1 MSSNEKFPENFVWG
15 ASSAAYQI
23 EGAWNDDGKGPSIW
37 DVFAR
42 KPSAIRNGE
51 SGEVACD
58 HYHRYKED
66 VNLMKAI
73 GLHAYRLS
81 ISWSR
86 VLPQGTG
93 QPNAKG
99 LDFYDRLVN
108 ELLEAGIT
116 PYVTLYHWDL
126 PYELHCRG
134 GWLNP
139 QSPDWFAELATL
151 MTDRL
156 SDRVDNWM
164 TINEPQIFIEAGYV
178 NGTHAPGEK
187 LDWAGV
193 LRVTHHVLL
202 AHGKGVQAVRAAAK
216 KPVQVGFA
224 FTGMVGLP
232 VSDSPEDVEAARQ
245 STFRVSDRN
254 LWRFTWFTDPIFF
267 KEYPAEGVELNRE
280 FMPSIGAR
288 DFEVIGQPVDFF
300 GLNLYQG
307 HLARLGADR
316 QPETVP
322 FPVGHPL
329 TAFSWPVTPDVL
341 YWGPRFL
348 WERYRYPIFITENGL
363 ADNDWLTLDGEV
375 HDPQRVDYIARH
387 LFALQRALSD
397 GVDLR
402 GYFYWSILDN
412 LEWTE
417 GMNQRFGLV
426 YVDFPTQRRSLKQSA
441 HFYRRVIEANAIVDP
456 KS

>member
-1 MSSNEKFPENFVWG
+1 MSNKKFPENFVWG
-15 ASSAAYQI
+15 AASAAYQI
-23 EGAWNDDGKGPSIW
+23 EGAWNEDGKGASIW
-37 DVFAR
+37 DVFCR
-42 KPSAIRNGE
+42 KPSAIRYRE
-51 SGEVACD
+51 SGDVACD

-66 VNLMKAI
+66 VGLMKAI

-93 QPNAKG
+93 MPNPKG
-99 LDFYDRLVN
+99 LDFYDLLVD
-108 ELLEAGIT
+108 ELLAAGIT
-116 PYVTLYHWDL
+116 PYITLYHWDL

-139 QSPDWFAELATL
+139 QSPGWFAEFATL
-151 MTDRL
+151 MADRL
-156 SDRVDNWM
+156 SDRVSYWM
-164 TINEPQIFIEAGYV
+164 TINEPQVFIEAGYV

-187 LDWAGV
+187 LDWGGV
-193 LRVTHHVLL
+193 LRIAHHVLL
-202 AHGKGVQAVRAAAK
+202 AHGKGVQALRAAAK
-216 KPVQVGFA
+216 KPVQIGFA

-232 VSDSPEDVEAARQ
+232 ASESVEDVEAARQ
-245 STFRVSDRN
+245 STFHVSDRN

-267 KEYPAEGVELNRE
+267 KQYPAEGSELNHD

-288 DFEVIGQPVDFF
+288 DFDIISQPVDFF

-307 HLARLGADR
+307 HFVRLGADH

-348 WERYRYPIFITENGL
+348 WERYRCPIFITENGL
-363 ADNDWLTLDGEV
+363 ANNDWIALDGEV
-375 HDPQRVDYIARH
+375 YDPQRVDYIARH
-387 LFALQRALSD
+387 LLALHRVLSN
-397 GVDLR
+397 GVDVR
-402 GYFYWSILDN
+402 GYFYWSLLDN
-412 LEWTE
+412 LEWAE
-417 GMNQRFGLV
+417 GVNQRFGLV
-426 YVDFPTQRRSLKQSA
+426 HVDFPTQRRSLKQSA
-441 HFYRRVIEANAIVDP
+441 HFYRHVIKANAVIDT
-456 KS
+456 K